1 MSESTTT
8 AQLESCLARL
18 RAGDAR
24 AHDYLW
30 RLVDDRLTALTRK
43 MLRESY
49 SRLKQWEQTDD
60 IAQNAKLRLLR
71 AVEEVAPTSARDFYG
86 LASLQIRRE
95 LLDRIRHLTGRDGQR
110 EPPQGMGDGRDGPL
124 IDVGGTTQDPI
135 TMAIWQEFH
144 QAVDRLPTEERE
156 VWDLHWYQELSLAEA
171 AEVLGVDKSTA
182 KRRWRQARL
191 KLAPMLSGGELPA
204 T

>member
-8 AQLESCLARL
+8 AQLESCLVRL

-24 AHDYLW
+24 AHDDLW

-43 MLRESY
+43 MLRESF

-60 IAQNAKLRLLR
+60 VAQNAKVRLLR
-71 AVEEVAPTSARDFYG
+71 AIEEVAPTSVRDFYG
-86 LASLQIRRE
+86 LAGLQIRRE
-95 LLDRIRHLTGRDGQR
+95 LHDRIRHLTGRDGQR
-110 EPPQGMGDGRDGPL
+110 VPPQGMVDGSDGSPM
-124 IDVGGTTQDPI
+124 DVGGTTYDPVKLG
-135 TMAIWQEFH
+135 IWDEFH
-144 QAVDRLPTEERE
+144 RAVAKLPPELRE
-156 VWDLHWYQELSLAEA
+156 IWDIHWYQELSLAEA
-171 AEVLGVDKSTA
+171 AVVLGVDLSTA

-191 KLAPMLSGGELPA
+191 ALAPMLPGGELPA